1 MSTVQTFK
9 LVTELIP
16 LTRRDFEVNSVNYVD
31 PEHADVILMG
41 EFVELNDSYKIIR
54 GTGADVPHFAVF
66 VEKGR
71 SDIQAIRM
79 MTCLFLGGYE
89 ADTLIFD
96 SLAPPALGAK
106 LEVDPAVTYN
116 GKTVSGL
123 KTWGAGAHIGYV
135 TRRAVNNNDYLR
147 FLQTMV

>member
-16 LTRRDFEVNSVNYVD
+16 LIRRDLEVNSINFVD

-41 EFVELNDSYKIIR
+41 EFVELNDSYKLIR
-54 GTGADVPHFAVF
+54 GSGSDVPHFAVF
-66 VEKGR
+66 VERGR

-79 MTCLFLGGYE
+79 LTTLYGGTYE

-96 SLAPPALGAK
+96 ATAPPALGAK

-123 KTWGAGAHIGYV
+123 KTWAAGAHIGYV
-135 TRRAVNNNDYLR
+135 TRRAAVNNDYLR

>member
-1 MSTVQTFK
+1 MATVQTFK
-9 LVTELIP
+9 LQTEVLAQ
-16 LTRRDFEVNSVNYVD
+16 TRRDFEVNSPNYVD

-41 EFVELNDSYKIIR
+41 EYVELNGLYKLIR
-54 GTGADVPHFAVF
+54 GTGGDYPQFPVF

-79 MTCLFLGGYE
+79 LTVLFIGGFE

-96 SLAPPALGAK
+96 TSAPPVLGAK
-106 LEVDPAVTYN
+106 LEVDAAVDYN

-123 KTWGAGAHIGYV
+123 KTWSAGYVAGYV
-135 TRRAVNNNDYLR
+135 TRIAANNNDYLR
-147 FLQTMV
+147 FIRP